1 MPNAEKTV
9 HRAIVAGSILIPLAV
24 AVLLNPAFPKIN
36 PGVDMRFLPKV
47 NAVINSLV
55 ALLLLAGLILIKK
68 RQIQG
73 HRVSMVSAFAL
84 SCLFLVLYVL
94 YHLSAGHTP
103 YCDEGVVARPVYFF
117 TLISHIAISAFIV
130 PLAGFTI
137 KFAWFHQHHR
147 HRKLAKVAW
156 PLWFYVAVTG
166 VLVYLFNAPC
176 YA

>member
-1 MPNAEKTV
+1 MPIAEKNV
-9 HRAIVAGSILIPLAV
+9 QRAIVAGSIIIPLAV
-24 AVLLNPAFPKIN
+24 AILLNPAFPKID
-36 PGVDMRFLPKV
+36 PGFDTRFLPKV

-55 ALLLLAGLILIKK
+55 TLLLLAGLVQIKM
-68 RQIQG
+68 RQIKG
-73 HRVSMVSAFAL
+73 HRISMLSAFGL

-103 YCDEGVVARPVYFF
+103 YCEEGLVPRPVYFF

-137 KFAWFHQHHR
+137 KFALFNQHPG

-166 VLVYLFNAPC
+166 VLVYIFNAPC